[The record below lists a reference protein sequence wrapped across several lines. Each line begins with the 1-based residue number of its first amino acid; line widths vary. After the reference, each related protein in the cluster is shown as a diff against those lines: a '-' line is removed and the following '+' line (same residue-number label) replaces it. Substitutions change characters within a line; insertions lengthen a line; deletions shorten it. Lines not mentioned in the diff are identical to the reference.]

1 MKQQFSTITN
11 GVGFKKTSG
20 EIRKAVTRTHS
31 IQDVGQTFTDNF
43 GRTYV
48 YTKQGLIY

>member
-1 MKQQFSTITN
+1 MQNTTSI
-11 GVGFKKTSG
+11 GFKKPSG
-20 EIRKAVTRTHS
+20 TIKRAVTRTHS
-31 IQDVGQTFTDNF
+31 TQDVGQTFTDNF

>member
-1 MKQQFSTITN
+1 MRTQFGTITG
-11 GVGFKKTSG
+11 GVGFKRTSG

-31 IQDVGQTFTDNF
+31 MQDVGQTFTDNF
-43 GRTYV
+43 GRTYI

>member
-1 MKQQFSTITN
+1 MKTQTGSISSS
-11 GVGFKKTSG
+11 VGFRRTSG

-31 IQDVGQTFTDNF
+31 MQDVGQTFIDNF